1 MAQPAEASAELW
13 ARVDRYIAEKL
24 SPLDAALESAL
35 ASSAAAGLPSI
46 QVSTNQGKLL
56 MLLARLVRAQRI
68 LEIGTLGGFSTIW
81 LARGLNAAAGARVI
95 TLESEPRHADVAR
108 TNFARAGL
116 SHLIELRLG
125 PALESLPKLSA
136 DGPFDLIF
144 IDADKPR
151 IPRYVDWAVRLSR
164 PGSVIVV
171 DNVVREG
178 RVTDA
183 GDDDPSVQGVRQM
196 FERLS
201 SDGRVAATAVQT
213 VGSKGYDGFA
223 IAIVS

>member
-1 MAQPAEASAELW
+1 MAQPTEASAELW